1 MTPFGLRTGHCGLNS
16 HLFRHGRNPS
26 GLCAQCNTTQTVTQ
40 FLIAYPKLQS
50 QRAKLRKTT
59 DKLGIRFEYT
69 FLVSKTSVQLID
81 PFVKKND
88 KEFKPR
94 KQSWGY
100 KTHAATKRQQLLYN
114 IAKVWQCICELDF
127 YCWAMVIFL
136 CV

>member
-40 FLIAYPKLQS
+40 FLIAYPKFQS

-59 DKLGIRFEYT
+59 DKLGIRFEYS

-81 PFVKKND
+81 PFVKKTARNLNQGNG
-88 KEFKPR
+88 PGATR
-94 KQSWGY
+94 RTLPQS
-100 KTHAATKRQQLLYN
+100 QQLLYN
-114 IAKVWQCICELDF
+114 IAKVWQCICKLDF
-127 YCWAMVIFL
+127 
-136 CV
+136 